1 MAEELT
7 LGAQVDRLHAA
18 REKKRTI
25 EAELKDQHA
34 VIDELERG
42 LLATMEDQ
50 GLERATGKVAT
61 VSVQTLVKPNVVDW
75 EAFYRYIKRN
85 NYWHLLERRPS
96 ATGCRELFEKNP
108 GKQGT
113 AIPGVV
119 PFEKRQINMRSNT

>member
-1 MAEELT
+1 MSDLT
-7 LGAQVDRLHAA
+7 LGARVDQLHAA
-18 REKKRTI
+18 REEKRRI
-25 EAELKDQHA
+25 EAELKSQNG
-34 VIDELERG
+34 VIEGLERE
-42 LLATMEDQ
+42 LLTTMEEQ
-50 GLERATGKVAT
+50 GLERATGKAAT

-108 GKQGT
+108 GKMGT